1 MSLGV
6 LEAELLHGLWHW
18 DEGLASG
25 ASVGPG
31 GILHCAGSERQKA
44 FINGLSVEMSDP
56 DTAAGGGFIAA
67 PLGGTG
73 QPQGQGKLLRG
84 G

>member
-1 MSLGV
+1 M
-6 LEAELLHGLWHW
+6 LEAELLHDVWHW
-18 DEGLASG
+18 DMGLASG
-25 ASVGPG
+25 ACVGPG
-31 GILHCAGSERQKA
+31 GILRCAGSERQRA

-56 DTAAGGGFIAA
+56 DVAAGDGFITA
-67 PLGGTG
+67 PLGGTE